1 MVVHPISSSKAIL
14 SNTRPGP
21 QLQHCSPSSRIML
34 PPLASLTDLG
44 NPTKPG
50 MSFEGY
56 ARDTPRIKPLPR
68 SESESALTNSLAPKT
83 NGSAEHSHLACG
95 VLHKHPTMTSR
106 EHELVSRLPQD
117 ELHDANNHSVHRNSR
132 QGFQGMRY
140 DRPMRAADHREQSH
154 AVHGVSLTPRA
165 NGRYLD
171 LESYD
176 LQNFAYRP
184 KVHLGEP
191 IIQSRGDVRSHW
203 MMETSPYRD
212 YPVPLPELR
221 WQGARETRI
230 SPSGDGYDPAYA
242 HTNHSMGF
250 HSRASGADPRAPS
263 PRYLD
268 AKYGEHQSPLGYGH
282 HAYPYPPFRR
292 SDYGHDPVNG
302 SRSAPPAHSQR
313 VDRMQSLSPPQM
325 YSETS
330 PTADAKRRLSV
341 SEAPGSPVRPVAAKF
356 TKTGKTGG
364 RSKHSGNHVCQGC
377 QATTTPEW
385 RKGPTGPRT
394 LCNACGLLYAKM
406 CRKREQDAVAAA
418 IACNRDPALARKE
431 VADELL
437 KEDRREEILES
448 LRAGV
453 RVVASVKQHRMG
465 INLGAKHA
473 QDIPELTKA
482 SST

>member
-1 MVVHPISSSKAIL
+1 MHPIPSSMAIL
-14 SNTRPGP
+14 SNTRPGA
-21 QLQHCSPSSRIML
+21 QLQHYSPPSRTML

-44 NPTKPG
+44 HPTKSAMP
-50 MSFEGY
+50 FDGY
-56 ARDTPRIKPLPR
+56 ARDTPRTNPLPR
-68 SESESALTNSLAPKT
+68 SESESALTNSIAPKA
-83 NGSAEHSHLACG
+83 NGSADHSHLACG
-95 VLHKHPTMTSR
+95 VLHKHPTMLSR
-106 EHELVSRLPQD
+106 EHELGSRLPQD
-117 ELHDANNHSVHRNSR
+117 ELHDASNHSVHRNPR
-132 QGFQGMRY
+132 PGFQSMPY
-140 DRPMRAADHREQSH
+140 DRSMRVSDRREQSYAVH
-154 AVHGVSLTPRA
+154 AVPLPPRA
-165 NGRYLD
+165 NSRYLD

-191 IIQSRGDVRSHW
+191 IIHSRGDVRSHW
-203 MMETSPYRD
+203 MMDTSPYRD
-212 YPVPLPELR
+212 YPAPLPELR
-221 WQGARETRI
+221 WQGIRETRI
-230 SPSGDGYDPAYA
+230 SPSADGYDPAYA
-242 HTNHSMGF
+242 HANHGMGF
-250 HSRASGADPRAPS
+250 HSRAPGADARAPS

-268 AKYGEHQSPLGYGH
+268 SKYGEFRSPSGYGH
-282 HAYPYPPFRR
+282 HSYPPFRR
-292 SDYGHDPVNG
+292 SDYGHDPVNE
-302 SRSAPPAHSQR
+302 SRSAPPAHPQR
-313 VDRMQSLSPPQM
+313 TERMQSLSPQQM
-325 YSETS
+325 YSDSS
-330 PTADAKRRLSV
+330 PTVDAKRRLSV
-341 SEAPGSPVRPVAAKF
+341 SESPGSPVRPAAVKF

-465 INLGAKHA
+465 ANLSAKHA
-473 QDIPELTKA
+473 QDILDPTKA